1 MHTSTL
7 GLGVPKWLYLAVL
20 CVNTPKPTFLI
31 SVEITMSCITDVF
44 QMTGVFL
51 MQLNES

>member
-31 SVEITMSCITDVF
+31 RKCRNNDELHDGCISDDRCISHAA
-44 QMTGVFL
+44 
-51 MQLNES
+51 E